1 MVAAAL
7 VINFSKGTNPFTE
20 TTLLHLKTKNV
31 DGLKRNSVV
40 LMAGVPVGSISAIHL
55 DTDTG
60 IVTLD
65 AKIKAEYQIRDRRQ
79 VLHRDRRFS
88 RRQIHR
94 RHPRRRTS
102 SRRSRTALT
111 VICQES
117 FDLVRAARS
126 ATDLMDELKTVAS
139 QITNIVN
146 RIDSKLLDEQ
156 TLTNLAAGL
165 SNLREISAEASATI
179 AGVNQLILTNTPPI
193 NAAIENVVTFSE
205 QLKNAGGDLQNLIN
219 TNSVVIDESLANIK
233 KTTESLHNLV
243 AAAEQGKGLAG
254 KLFSDEELASNFSL
268 LSSNLVDVSVKLN
281 RGGLWSI
288 LWADKN
294 NRRRQTHE
302 TQADHWPQPPLM
314 AKPTDIRAAAA
325 ELFFLPVE
333 TRVPLKFGPETLTH
347 VTCARARLTVR
358 LANGGTATGWGET
371 PLSVQWVWPSALP
384 YEPRHQALKE
394 FLHPPGQSVGGIRR
408 PGPFAGTG
416 PRLPANRTAQAARR
430 LQRRKPRRRTDA
442 VARRARMLLALRHR
456 AARRAWPSTWPADLR
471 DVHARVPQPRPW
483 PVPRAGQRLRHQ
495 LRRSVP

>member
-1 MVAAAL
+1 MKAKKEWKVGLFLAIALVVAAAL

-40 LMAGVPVGSISAIHL
+40 LMAGVPVGSISAIRL
-55 DTDTG
+55 DTEKG
-60 IVTLD
+60 EVTLD
-65 AKIKAEYQIRDRRQ
+65 AKIKAEYQIRADAK
-79 VLHRDRRFS
+79 FF
-88 RRQIHR
+88 IE
-94 RHPRRRTS
+94 
-102 SRRSRTALT
+102 TAGFLGDKYIGVIPGDNKLPPLKNGDE

-193 NAAIENVVTFSE
+193 NAAIENVVTFSD

-219 TNSVVIDESLANIK
+219 TNSIVIDESLANIK

-254 KLFSDEELASNFSL
+254 KLFSDEELASSFSM
-268 LSSNLVDVSVKLN
+268 LSSNLVDVSTKLN

-294 NRRRQTHE
+294 KNKDNGKSTKLRPTVGRNRR
-302 TQADHWPQPPLM
+302 
-314 AKPTDIRAAAA
+314 
-325 ELFFLPVE
+325 
-333 TRVPLKFGPETLTH
+333 
-347 VTCARARLTVR
+347 
-358 LANGGTATGWGET
+358 
-371 PLSVQWVWPSALP
+371 
-384 YEPRHQALKE
+384 
-394 FLHPPGQSVGGIRR
+394 
-408 PGPFAGTG
+408 
-416 PRLPANRTAQAARR
+416 
-430 LQRRKPRRRTDA
+430 
-442 VARRARMLLALRHR
+442 
-456 AARRAWPSTWPADLR
+456 
-471 DVHARVPQPRPW
+471 
-483 PVPRAGQRLRHQ
+483 
-495 LRRSVP
+495 